1 MDKYLGK
8 RLDGRY
14 EMREL
19 IGVGGMAYVY
29 KAYDAV
35 DDRIVAVKILK
46 DEFLNSDEFVRRFR
60 NESKAI
66 AILNH
71 PNIVKVLDVGF
82 GERLQY
88 IVMEYIDGI
97 TLKEYLDQ
105 RKDIR
110 WKEAVHFTVQIL
122 RALQHAHDKGI
133 VHRDIKPQ
141 NIMLLSDGTIKVTD
155 FGIARLTR
163 SDMKATVEGNK
174 AIGSVHYISP
184 EQARGEITD
193 EKTDLYA
200 VGIML
205 YEMLT
210 GCLPFE
216 ADNAVSVAI
225 MQMQSE
231 AKAPHLIN
239 AEIPEGLEQITL
251 KAMQKDTAKRYQ
263 SAAEMLS
270 DFDEFKKNP
279 SIKFEYT
286 YMVDDTPTRYVDAI
300 TRVRGESPEPAA
312 KTSKDEPAKAQKT
325 NPKKMNTKTIV
336 LIVILCLVAALL
348 IFMIVSIGGA
358 IGGKSNWIS
367 KIFGGLNFSKKADE
381 VVVDKFIGQMYYT
394 DIEGNTEYTQKFE
407 LKIKWEDANDPDVKK
422 GEVYKQEPAY
432 GKTVKRGAT
441 VTLYVNMATP
451 KDITLDVRAEI
462 EGAHKNDVRK
472 LLQDAGFEVNEI
484 VSSSEQV
491 PADHVISIN
500 VNKGQT
506 YPYGTKVT
514 MVVSTGPSTLEPI
527 PLDQDLPIIGESK
540 ETVAKTLEA
549 LGFVGSIVPVDT
561 CYTDER
567 FAQKGIVMGVIID
580 GVMQETLP
588 TEIKADG
595 VLTLAVSNG
604 LKGVVVELDW
614 PMNENGSYVNMSLNV
629 SVLVNGVPQAALTEQ
644 YNNPSYNPS
653 FNSSKLTFVLNSHPS
668 EADYYVGV
676 NLKNGSSGSE
686 KEYVRLLINPT
697 AGTWA
702 MVDGYQPISGITP
715 DVTVPD
721 VVGQTLSYDTLVNE
735 YLKHFNVTVVDSAT
749 NVAVIDG
756 DNWKIDRIMNG
767 SVVVASGSSLPMYT
781 KLTVKVSVVEMST
794 DAEIPAD
801 IFYGTIS
808 LDALD
813 SALAEFVFTV
823 KDSAGEIVTAADGV
837 QVTNVVYLGNEMAA
851 GALVPV
857 GAEIEVFVNVFMLVP
872 ADMVGQSGDVAVAR
886 LTELGFVVEVRGANG
901 EENPTGSVVQ
911 ITTTDGANASGNLYS
926 EGTALIITVA

>member
-46 DEFLNSDEFVRRFR
+46 DEYLNSDEFVRRFR

-163 SDMKATVEGNK
+163 SDLKATVEGNK

-239 AEIPEGLEQITL
+239 EEIPEGLEQITL

-270 DFDEFKKNP
+270 DFDEFKRNP

-286 YMVDDTPTRYVDAI
+286 YMVDETPTRYVDAI
-300 TRVRGESPEPAA
+300 TRVRGESPEQAP
-312 KTSKDEPAKAQKT
+312 KEKKDESAQAKSKAD
-325 NPKKMNTKTIV
+325 KKNTAKNVSVIV
-336 LIVILCLVAALL
+336 VLCLVAALT
-348 IFMIVSIGGA
+348 IAGIV
-358 IGGKSNWIS
+358 
-367 KIFGGLNFSKKADE
+367 FGVIWLFNNLKKPADE
-381 VVVDKFIGQMYYT
+381 VEVDKFIGMMYYT
-394 DIEGNTEYTQKFE
+394 EIEGVSKYAEKYD
-407 LKIKWEDANDPDVKK
+407 LKIKWEDANNPSFKK
-422 GEVYKQEPAY
+422 GEVFKQEPAS
-432 GKTVKRGAT
+432 GKKVKKGAT
-441 VTLYVNMATP
+441 VTLYVNSATP
-451 KDITLDVRAEI
+451 KDIMLDVRAEI

-472 LLQDAGFEVNEI
+472 LLQDAGFDVSEI
-484 VSSSEQV
+484 TSSSDHI
-491 PADHVISIN
+491 PADCVISIN
-500 VNKGQT
+500 INKGQT
-506 YPYGTKVT
+506 YPHGTKVS
-514 MVVSTGPSTLEPI
+514 MVVSTGPSTLPPI
-527 PLDQDLPIIGESK
+527 DFPAEIIGESQ
-540 ETVAKTLEA
+540 ETAASILKSR
-549 LGFVGSIVPVDT
+549 GFEGTIIPHPMN
-561 CYTDER
+561 YTDEA
-567 FAQKGIVMGVIID
+567 FATKGTVMGVMID
-580 GVMQETLP
+580 NVMVEELP
-588 TEIKADG
+588 EQIAPDAS
-595 VLTLAVSNG
+595 LTLVVSSG
-604 LKGVVVELDW
+604 LKDVVVELEW
-614 PMNENGSYVNMSLNV
+614 PKDKNGKNVNMSLNI
-629 SVLVNGVPQAALTEQ
+629 SVLVNGTPNDALTEK
-644 YNNPSYNPS
+644 YNPSYNPS
-653 FNSSKLTFVLNSHPS
+653 YTTNKMTFTLNAHPG
-668 EADYYVGV
+668 EAEYYVGINV
-676 NLKNGSSGSE
+676 KEASSGAY
-686 KEYVRLLINPT
+686 KEYARLRVNPVEGNWT
-697 AGTWA
+697 MEG
-702 MVDGYQPISGITP
+702 DYQDLPGITP
-715 DVTVPD
+715 ARTTISSEVI
-721 VVGQTLSYDTLVNE
+721 GYILSYDQL
-735 YLKHFNVTVVDSAT
+735 L
-749 NVAVIDG
+749 
-756 DNWKIDRIMNG
+756 
-767 SVVVASGSSLPMYT
+767 T
-781 KLTVKVSVVEMST
+781 KLNGFDVSVVDEFGNAVSSGDSLYVDRIVCNGVNVNGGDKVVSGSKMTVYITNHST
-794 DAEIPAD
+794 DTDVEIPAG
-801 IFYGTIS
+801 IFSTQMS
-808 LDALD
+808 V
-813 SALAEFVFTV
+813 S
-823 KDSAGEIVTAADGV
+823 EIVNALSDFSVTVMDASGNVIANGDGLY
-837 QVTNVVYLGNEMAA
+837 VTEIRYNGVAVDGGTL
-851 GALVPV
+851 PV
-857 GAEIEVFVNVFMLVP
+857 GAAIEVTTVSGMTRIPDDFTVEGMSKEDVRAMLVS
-872 ADMVGQSGDVAVAR
+872 M
-886 LTELGFVVEVRGANG
+886 GFVVTEQYEASSSTAVLYVTWNDITLRPGTLVTNG
-901 EENPTGSVVQ
+901 STVTMCIGDGSIV
-911 ITTTDGANASGNLYS
+911 
-926 EGTALIITVA
+926 